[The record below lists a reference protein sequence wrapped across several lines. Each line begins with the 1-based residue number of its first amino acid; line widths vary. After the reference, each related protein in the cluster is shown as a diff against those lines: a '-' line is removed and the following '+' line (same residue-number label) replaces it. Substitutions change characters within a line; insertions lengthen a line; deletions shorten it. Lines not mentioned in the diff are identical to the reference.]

1 MQTAPHEREETMTEE
16 RKDFDVEAAQWDA
29 NPGRV
34 NLANEVADAII
45 REAAPS
51 RGMDVLDYGCGTG
64 LVTLRLQPTV
74 RTITGA
80 DSSQGMLGVLREKIR
95 SRGLTNA
102 QTRLVDFEKGG
113 RVEGAFH
120 LVVSSMTMH
129 HVKDTAGLFRQW
141 FDILLPGGL
150 IAAADLDTEDGTFHG
165 DNTGVFHFG
174 FDRDDLKKLLQK
186 SGFHEI
192 RAVTASAMVKD
203 LPGGGKREYPVFLI
217 VGRK

>member
-1 MQTAPHEREETMTEE
+1 MEE
-16 RKDFDVEAAQWDA
+16 RKDFDREAAQWDA

-34 NLANEVADAII
+34 KLANEVADAII

-51 RGMDVLDYGCGTG
+51 RDMDVLDFGCGTG
-64 LVTLRLQPTV
+64 LVTLRLQPKV

-80 DSSQGMLGVLREKIR
+80 DSSQGMLGVLQEKIR
-95 SRGLTNA
+95 SLSLTNVH
-102 QTRLVDFEKGG
+102 TRLVDFEKGG

-141 FDILLPGGL
+141 RELLLPGGL
-150 IAAADLDTEDGTFHG
+150 LAAADLDTEGGSFHA

-174 FDRDDLKKLLQK
+174 FDRDDLKRRLQQ
-186 SGFHEI
+186 SGFHDI
-192 RAVTASAMVKD
+192 LAVTASTMVRD
-203 LPGGGKREYPVFLI
+203 IPGGGKREYPVFLI
-217 VGRK
+217 LGRK

>member
-1 MQTAPHEREETMTEE
+1 MTEQ
-16 RKDFDVEAAQWDA
+16 RKDFDIEAAQWDA

-34 NLANEVADAII
+34 KLANEVADAII

-51 RGMDVLDYGCGTG
+51 HDMDVLDFGCGTG
-64 LVTLRLQPTV
+64 LVTLRLQPKV

-80 DSSQGMLGVLREKIR
+80 DSSSGMLGVLQEKIR
-95 SRGLTNA
+95 TLGLRNV

-129 HVKDTAGLFRQW
+129 HVEDTAGLFHQW
-141 FDILLPGGL
+141 HDLLLPGGL
-150 IAAADLDTEDGTFHG
+150 LAAADLDTEDGSFHG

-174 FDRDDLKKLLQK
+174 FDRDDLKKLLRQ
-186 SGFHEI
+186 SGFRDV
-192 RAVTASAMVKD
+192 RAVSASTMVRD
-203 LPGGGKREYPVFLI
+203 IPGGGKREYPVFLI
-217 VGRK
+217 LGRK

>member
-1 MQTAPHEREETMTEE
+1 MTEQ
-16 RKDFDVEAAQWDA
+16 RKDFDIEAAQWDA

-34 NLANEVADAII
+34 KLANEVADAII

-51 RGMDVLDYGCGTG
+51 HDMDVLDFGCGTG
-64 LVTLRLQPTV
+64 LVTLRLQPKV

-80 DSSQGMLGVLREKIR
+80 DSSSGMLGVLQEKIR
-95 SRGLTNA
+95 TLGLRNV

-129 HVKDTAGLFRQW
+129 HVKDTAGLFHQW
-141 FDILLPGGL
+141 HDLLLPGGL
-150 IAAADLDTEDGTFHG
+150 LAAADLDTEDGSFHG

-174 FDRDDLKKLLQK
+174 FDRDDLKKLLRQ
-186 SGFHEI
+186 SGFRDV
-192 RAVTASAMVKD
+192 RAVSASTMVRD
-203 LPGGGKREYPVFLI
+203 IPGGGKREYPVFLI
-217 VGRK
+217 LGRK